1 MILTVDLSDDD
12 GPPMIRKKN
21 LFKKCC
27 HWKWIIQKYWPLTN
41 YFVLQK
47 KREEKFSNVGGIG
60 LKHSSL
66 HWRRFSHSGR
76 EMCRWGAKTKDL
88 FSLFFFLERNV
99 CPFHLSSSRNYL
111 KKVNPTHW
119 KNYLFELFCYGS
131 TAIFGFKTWWKTLN
145 KLALLWCVFGNKE
158 ACKNSV

>member
-1 MILTVDLSDDD
+1 MNLPEFLFFISCCSRRHMKNGFLPFLVLIQDHALSSSFVFYLNFLSLSLFKVDDSNRWFERWWWPTYDK
-12 GPPMIRKKN
+12 KKN

-41 YFVLQK
+41 YFVLQKK

-76 EMCRWGAKTKDL
+76 EMCRWGAKTIDL
-88 FSLFFFLERNV
+88 FSLFFFRKKCVSLSLE
-99 CPFHLSSSRNYL
+99 
-111 KKVNPTHW
+111 
-119 KNYLFELFCYGS
+119 
-131 TAIFGFKTWWKTLN
+131 
-145 KLALLWCVFGNKE
+145 
-158 ACKNSV
+158 